1 MPQDALLRPALL
13 CSAPSRLQQR
23 GLDAKIFVYHIAII
37 AAGVLRVRRRR
48 FMPGLELGPAQ
59 ARARLGSKAERRN
72 KTERE
77 ETEIRKHNK
86 RVPTAFE
93 SQSQLKSKLKSQLED
108 EDQSVPH
115 RRGACAN
122 GSMGQGR
129 PRQLGLGVQAK
140 AAPKLWACD
149 TLELLSP
156 ANLLPKCSKKENK
169 LLISRSPQSPYALQ
183 ETGVND
189 RMATQHA
196 A

>member
-1 MPQDALLRPALL
+1 
-13 CSAPSRLQQR
+13 
-23 GLDAKIFVYHIAII
+23 
-37 AAGVLRVRRRR
+37 
-48 FMPGLELGPAQ
+48 MPGLELGPAQ
-59 ARARLGSKAERRN
+59 ARPERDWAAKQREVT
-72 KTERE
+72 KQRE
-77 ETEIRKHNK
+77 ETEIRIHNK

-93 SQSQLKSKLKSQLED
+93 SQSQSKSKLKSQLED

-156 ANLLPKCSKKENK
+156 ANLCLN
-169 LLISRSPQSPYALQ
+169 
-183 ETGVND
+183 
-189 RMATQHA
+189 A
-196 A
+196 AKRKTNY